1 MTNMTPVTRETI
13 EKAPYPNLLGL
24 RLVELAQDYAKVTV
38 SIRPDHANF
47 LGTTD
52 GALVVSLAD
61 YSLASASNGSG
72 QTRVGVQSNINFI
85 AATPLEG
92 ELTAEARPVHIGRT
106 LSVFEARVTDVTGK
120 IVAKATSTVM
130 SRPDKS
136 SSSK

>member
-1 MTNMTPVTRETI
+1 MTNMVPPTRETL

-24 RLVELAQDYAKVTV
+24 RLVELSQDYAKVKV

-52 GALVVSLAD
+52 GSLVMSLAD
-61 YSLASASNGSG
+61 YALATASNGSG
-72 QTRVGVQSNINFI
+72 QIRVGVQSNINFI

-92 ELTAEARPVHIGRT
+92 ELTAVARPVHIGRT

-120 IVAKATSTVM
+120 IIANVTSTVM

-136 SSSK
+136 SASK